1 MPGRMSAKL
10 RLCLPWLPWL
20 AALAAALALS
30 GCGAG
35 ASAQT
40 TSSTPKPITFPD
52 LGYRYLP
59 PHIAPGTPHGTALA
73 VDLSNVARLRP
84 AAMRLASDT
93 TLSGAQWT
101 GWGGP
106 TATARGIAT
115 VRICN
120 PSCGGGYN
128 ERYHATVVFSNP
140 KACRSYRFYLSARVT
155 LDTVKGPR
163 PWGAFLKDPC
173 SSS

>member
-1 MPGRMSAKL
+1 MIRARHSVI
-10 RLCLPWLPWL
+10 PWL
-20 AALAAALALS
+20 ARLAAALALA

-35 ASAQT
+35 AAAQT
-40 TSSTPKPITFPD
+40 TPQVPTFPD
-52 LGYRYLP
+52 LGYRFVP
-59 PHIAPGTPHGTALA
+59 PQIAPTVAHGSVLA
-73 VDLSNVARLRP
+73 VDLTNVGRVRP
-84 AAMRLASDT
+84 PAMQLASDT
-93 TLSGAQWT
+93 TLSGARWT
-101 GWGGP
+101 GWGEP
-106 TATARGIAT
+106 SATARGIAT

-128 ERYHATVVFSNP
+128 ERYPATVEFTNL
-140 KACRSYRFYLSARVT
+140 KRCRSYLFYVRASVT